1 MLVSQNLHWD
11 WKNRVAA
18 LVIAHPGHELRVYH
32 WLELAKPRVFVL
44 TDGSGRSIASR
55 LSSTTKILDPL
66 QAIPGEIYGQLS
78 DRQIY
83 QALLNHDRE
92 LFINVLQNLVQAL
105 VKHRVEYVVGD
116 AQEGYNPTHDLC
128 RILINAAI
136 AQVSHLYHQT
146 ILNFEFPLVGLP
158 NNCLEPQRSQSI
170 WLKLD
175 SAALARKYA
184 AAKAYPELQQE
195 LQQAIQTLGLEA
207 FQIECLRPV
216 DLQDLR
222 KDLESEL
229 QEPPFYE
236 RYGEQQVAQ
245 GYYDWVIRYRE
256 HLYPLAL
263 ALNER

>member
-1 MLVSQNLHWD
+1 MVASQDLQWG
-11 WKNRVAA
+11 WKDRVAA
-18 LVIAHPGHELRVYH
+18 LVIAHPGHELRVHH
-32 WLELAKPRVFVL
+32 WLELAKPHVFVL

-55 LSSTTKILDPL
+55 LSSTTKILDSL
-66 QAIPGEIYGQLS
+66 QATPGEIYGQLS

-92 LFINVLQNLVQAL
+92 LFIDILQNLVQSL

-128 RILINAAI
+128 RMLINAAI
-136 AQVSHLYHQT
+136 AQVSHLHHQI
-146 ILNFEFPLVGLP
+146 ILNFEFPLLGLP
-158 NNCLEPQRSQSI
+158 NSCLEPQRPQAI
-170 WLKLD
+170 RLKLD
-175 SAALARKYA
+175 SAAFDRKYA

-207 FQIECLRPV
+207 FQTECLRPV

-222 KDLESEL
+222 KDLDEL

>member
-1 MLVSQNLHWD
+1 MVASQDLQWD
-11 WKNRVAA
+11 WNNRVAA
-18 LVIAHPGHELRVYH
+18 LVIAHPGHELRVHH

-55 LSSTTKILDPL
+55 LSSTTKILDQL

-83 QALLNHDRE
+83 QALINHEQE
-92 LFINVLQNLVQAL
+92 LFIEMLQNLVQAL

-128 RILINAAI
+128 RMLINAAI
-136 AQVSHLYHQT
+136 AQVSHLHHQT

-158 NNCLEPQRSQSI
+158 NSCREPQSQAI
-170 WLKLD
+170 RLKLD

-195 LQQAIQTLGLEA
+195 LQQATQTLGLEA

-216 DLQDLR
+216 QPQDWK
-222 KDLESEL
+222 KDSEIQL

-245 GYYDWVIRYRE
+245 GYYNCVIRYRE